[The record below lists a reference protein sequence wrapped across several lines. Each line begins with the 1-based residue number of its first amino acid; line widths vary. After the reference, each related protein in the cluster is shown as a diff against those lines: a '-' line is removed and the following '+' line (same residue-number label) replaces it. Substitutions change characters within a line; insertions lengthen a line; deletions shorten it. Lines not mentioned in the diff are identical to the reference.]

1 MISCLWIAAAAR
13 VLRVKKVHFFP
24 LDIRHES
31 CLKMHPCSS
40 TPARRPFFARFTCIM
55 MNYAI
60 VGRKSTVPKKDA
72 HLPTFSKKGCLIDMR
87 EACPFWLEF
96 FRAFLSKVYQAFYDD
111 GVRAFFVISNSL
123 DPLSSVRKSSNIAC
137 RLPGWWLVVH
147 GGLLRENCCI
157 LKNVL

>member
-1 MISCLWIAAAAR
+1 MVRWPKLWNCSWMTSFFLQQSRVLHIFHCRFWSHACGLQQQQ

-40 TPARRPFFARFTCIM
+40 TPARPFFARFTCIM

-87 EACPFWLEF
+87 EACPFWVEF
-96 FRAFLSKVYQAFYDD
+96 FRAFYQKIIRLRMYFL
-111 GVRAFFVISNSL
+111 RRWCSSL
-123 DPLSSVRKSSNIAC
+123 LC
-137 RLPGWWLVVH
+137 HL
-147 GGLLRENCCI
+147 
-157 LKNVL
+157 

>member
-13 VLRVKKVHFFP
+13 VFRVKKVHFFP

-87 EACPFWLEF
+87 EAYPFWLEF
-96 FRAFLSKVYQAFYDD
+96 FRAFYQTKINLFMIT
-111 GVRAFFVISNSL
+111 VFEPS
-123 DPLSSVRKSSNIAC
+123 LSSLIHLTPLAPSVNHLTLLADS
-137 RLPGWWLVVH
+137 LGGGWWCMVDF
-147 GGLLRENCCI
+147 
-157 LKNVL
+157 